1 MSTEHPAPEDPAP
14 EDPAPEDPA
23 PERPGPEQPAAPG
36 RPPEGLLEE
45 LLEQASHPGV
55 KGRAAVPV
63 RGAVTG
69 ARPLLSALLLLA
81 GAAVG
86 GSLGYVCW
94 RATQRLRAL
103 TARSAPATT

>member
-1 MSTEHPAPEDPAP
+1 MSAEHPESPPA
-14 EDPAPEDPA
+14 
-23 PERPGPEQPAAPG
+23 
-36 RPPEGLLEE
+36 GLLED

-69 ARPLLSALLLLA
+69 ARPLLSAGLLLV

-86 GSLGYVCW
+86 GGLGYACW
-94 RATQRLRAL
+94 RVTQWLRTRVQTSAAAQDPPTRRVAAAPQRLAKIFG
-103 TARSAPATT
+103 TSAVPGC

>member
-1 MSTEHPAPEDPAP
+1 MSAEHPASGASTT
-14 EDPAPEDPA
+14 
-23 PERPGPEQPAAPG
+23 QPPD
-36 RPPEGLLEE
+36 GLLED
-45 LLEQASHPGV
+45 LLAQASHPGV

-86 GSLGYVCW
+86 GGLGYACW
-94 RATQRLRAL
+94 RVTSWLRSRPGRLA
-103 TARSAPATT
+103 SA